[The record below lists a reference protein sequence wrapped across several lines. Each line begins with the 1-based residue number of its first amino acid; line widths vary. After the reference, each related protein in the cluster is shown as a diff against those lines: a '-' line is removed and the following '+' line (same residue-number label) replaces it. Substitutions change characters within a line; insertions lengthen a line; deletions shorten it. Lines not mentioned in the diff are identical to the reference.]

1 MISHGLI
8 WFDRME
14 SGEWTIKSIN
24 GVNQENFDNKDLIG
38 WETNKGI
45 IPPTCFPTFGFFEK
59 PKIDLFTKE
68 FRIKN
73 KRRFEYNP
81 GEYIGK
87 TIPLGYRINSK
98 ISENN
103 VYSVTTNLNE
113 CFKWNSE
120 NGFIKNKKRKNE
132 LVVFKNSIFRKNRVN
147 IFEKHDF
154 YSPHYEVLRKLDLS
168 K

>member
-1 MISHGLI
+1 MFFIKNKRFDEIFPKEWVNKVISTEIGCDSIGWRGFMISQGLI
-8 WFDRME
+8 WFDRTE
-14 SGEWTIKSIN
+14 RGKWTIKSIN
-24 GVNQENFDNKDLIG
+24 GVNQDEFDNKNLIG

-45 IPPTCFPTFGFFEK
+45 SPPTCFPTFGFFEK
-59 PKIDLFTKE
+59 PKIDLFTEE

-87 TIPLGYRINSK
+87 TSPLGYRINSK

-120 NGFIKNKKRKNE
+120 NGFIKNN
-132 LVVFKNSIFRKNRVN
+132 LITF
-147 IFEKHDF
+147 
-154 YSPHYEVLRKLDLS
+154 
-168 K
+168 